1 MKRKW
6 TPEEESTLIAMVDAG
21 AENAEIA
28 ERLNRS
34 IAAVAHKRARLYAD
48 IESCGDTSA
57 AFRLIEEKR
66 SIDNDDQDSSLY
78 DELAKVSEQI
88 AGIKTALDDRLA
100 ASSEELENLRNS
112 CDDNARIINDLLR
125 YLNHSWL
132 WRIFHRVGTCRS
144 QEGYM
149 DKPIEEG

>member
-6 TPEEESTLIAMVDAG
+6 MPEEESTLIAMVEAG

-28 ERLNRS
+28 KKLNRS

-48 IESCGDTSA
+48 IESCSNASTSYQ
-57 AFRLIEEKR
+57 FVEEQ
-66 SIDNDDQDSSLY
+66 SVDNDDEFSSIN
-78 DELAKVSEQI
+78 DAFAKVSEQI

-100 ASSEELENLRNS
+100 ASSEELENLHNL
-112 CDDNARIINDLLR
+112 CDDNTRILNCLLD

-132 WRIFHRVGTCRS
+132 WRMFHRVGTCRS